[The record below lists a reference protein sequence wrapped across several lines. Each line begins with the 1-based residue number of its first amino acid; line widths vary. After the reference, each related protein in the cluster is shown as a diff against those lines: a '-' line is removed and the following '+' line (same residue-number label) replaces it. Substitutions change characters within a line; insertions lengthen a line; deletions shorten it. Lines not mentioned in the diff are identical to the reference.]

1 MGGSEEYAARIALTL
16 ASPQQFISGRQWH
29 IVAKE
34 KLTERPV
41 AIVGSEGW
49 QRTSFPVIS
58 CIFIR
63 RSFGTDADAGE
74 VGRSFLLVGYGG

>member
-1 MGGSEEYAARIALTL
+1 MGGSKEYAARIALTL
-16 ASPQQFISGRQWH
+16 ASPQQFINGRQWH
-29 IVAKE
+29 IVAKK
-34 KLTERPV
+34 KLTLRPV
-41 AIVGSEGW
+41 AVVGSEGW
-49 QRTSFPVIS
+49 QRRSFPVVS

>member
-1 MGGSEEYAARIALTL
+1 M
-16 ASPQQFISGRQWH
+16 
-29 IVAKE
+29 VKK

-41 AIVGSEGW
+41 TVIGPKGW
-49 QRTSFPVIS
+49 QRTTFPVLS

-74 VGRSFLLVGYGG
+74 VGRSFLLVGDGGRREGLAEPMRGVY